1 MKTPWQKPDGVF
13 IVKYRE
19 SEKRKEGLAYNS
31 INIHVEEKPTN
42 LKLLSVLFAVSYHFK
57 DVETLGERER
67 ERKREREATANNYF
81 TSIDYNSPQN
91 KGF

>member
-1 MKTPWQKPDGVF
+1 MLKK
-13 IVKYRE
+13 
-19 SEKRKEGLAYNS
+19 
-31 INIHVEEKPTN
+31 KPTS
-42 LKLLSVLFAVSYHFK
+42 LELYYSTFVSPSLFAVSYHFK